1 MTRSRSFPCLR
12 RLMAF
17 AVFVLTLGVG
27 PINAV
32 GIEDAK
38 APVPSADVADERT
51 KKARKADQRFQAGLQ
66 AARGLIRQG
75 QYEAGITALRSLR
88 RDTDSDVACY
98 LGYASSKLR
107 HYDDA
112 RFWYEEAVT
121 ADPRNARAWS
131 YYGMWHAEEGNALKA
146 LEYLERVRVI
156 CGPDSPE
163 YRELEEV
170 IARTQTY

>member
-1 MTRSRSFPCLR
+1 MRSRSFPCLR
-12 RLMAF
+12 RLVAF

-32 GIEDAK
+32 GFEDAK
-38 APVPSADVADERT
+38 APVSSADTADERSKKG
-51 KKARKADQRFQAGLQ
+51 KKAEQRFQAGLQ

-75 QYEAGITALRSLR
+75 QYEAGITALHSLR
-88 RDTDSDVACY
+88 RDTNSDVACY

-107 HYDDA
+107 RYNDA

-131 YYGMWHAEEGNALKA
+131 YFGIWHAEEGNALKA
-146 LEYLERVRVI
+146 LEYLEKVRAI
-156 CGPDSPE
+156 CGPESPE

-170 IARTQTY
+170 IARTHSY